1 MMENFLINEFKYT
14 KAELIS
20 KIQGLNKNKPEY
32 FTNFLGTILLLK
44 NFLLKITLIA
54 LIIKIFK
61 KFSIF
66 RRI

>member
-1 MMENFLINEFKYT
+1 MNLKKYT

-20 KIQGLNKNKPEY
+20 KIQGLNKNNPGLSS
-32 FTNFLGTILLLK
+32 NILGSFLFLK
-44 NFLLKITLIA
+44 TFLLKITLIA
-54 LIIKIFK
+54 IIIKTFK